1 MEVRVRTAQKK
12 EWRVRELDSELE
24 RECRQGVDLLSNT
37 CHHCQRVRLEGF
49 KTANVSVI
57 LTRNITIIF
66 PVVAVMVPQLRSIV
80 YHVVFI

>member
-49 KTANVSVI
+49 KTANISVI
-57 LTRNITIIF
+57 LTIIF